1 MLIPWFR
8 VVLWQL
14 GAVGTAGLVGV
25 LVGGG
30 NAMLA
35 VLYGGAV
42 AVANQVLL
50 MWRWHAGS
58 RDYHCDA
65 QKHLKGF
72 YRSSMERFFVVS
84 CLLVL
89 WFVLVKSEPLAML
102 TGFLIGQ
109 FAGMAANLALRE
121 RV

>member
-1 MLIPWFR
+1 MIPRFRMML
-8 VVLWQL
+8 LQL
-14 GAVGTAGLVGV
+14 AAVGTAGLVGA

-35 VLYGGAV
+35 VLYGGGV
-42 AVANQVLL
+42 AVANQALL
-50 MWRWHAGS
+50 LWRWHAGS
-58 RDYHCDA
+58 RNYHCDA
-65 QKHLKGF
+65 QRHLKGF

-84 CLLVL
+84 FLLVL
-89 WFVLVKSEPLAML
+89 WFVLVKSESLAML

-109 FAGMAANLALRE
+109 FAGMAANLASRE

>member
-1 MLIPWFR
+1 MIPWYR
-8 VVLWQL
+8 VMLWQL
-14 GAVGTAGLVGV
+14 AAVGAASLVGA
-25 LVGGG
+25 LVGGD

-35 VLYGGAV
+35 VLYGGGV
-42 AVANQVLL
+42 AVANQALL
-50 MWRWHAGS
+50 MWRWRKGAK
-58 RDYHCDA
+58 DYHCDA
-65 QKHLKGF
+65 QRHLKGF

-109 FAGMAANLALRE
+109 FAGMAANLVLRE